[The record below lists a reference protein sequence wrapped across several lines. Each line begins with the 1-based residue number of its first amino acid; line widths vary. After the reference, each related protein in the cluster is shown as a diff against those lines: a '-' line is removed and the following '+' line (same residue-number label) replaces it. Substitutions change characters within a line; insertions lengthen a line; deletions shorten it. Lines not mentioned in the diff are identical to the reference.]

1 MAGVAAGPW
10 AGLAVGPLMG
20 LARVG
25 AAAADGVGDFHG
37 ERVLSIA
44 STTVLYGLAG
54 AVAGQVTTLLRRAE
68 RQISAARA
76 REEIARTL
84 HDGVL
89 QTLAIVERRAG
100 DAELAPLAREQERDL
115 REYLFGTRRR

>member
-1 MAGVAAGPW
+1 MAWPLAGALMAGVAAGPW

-44 STTVLYGLAG
+44 SPTVLYGLAG

-76 REEIARTL
+76 REEIARTPPRWRAPDAR
-84 HDGVL
+84 H
-89 QTLAIVERRAG
+89 RRAS
-100 DAELAPLAREQERDL
+100 D
-115 REYLFGTRRR
+115 RRRGARTAGARAGT